1 MRLSTRLRRA
11 MRTLVAPAAP
21 PALPEPPPPPDV
33 PADLVPLLRELG
45 AALLS
50 SGQSVVETEHQL
62 AAVAQAHGADQVRVL
77 VFPTGVFLQI
87 DTAKGPASDFTG
99 PGTTRTLPLHQIGA
113 LDSLVHRLVVGP
125 ADLAAARVELRE
137 ILASPPRYGPLIV
150 VLGHA
155 LLTLGFGLILYPTVD
170 SVPVYLAMG
179 AAMGVLRLV
188 AARWPTLD
196 SVLPVF
202 AALLVSLVTIEF
214 IAPWVGGDPLRL
226 LTPALVSFL
235 PGAVLT
241 VAAIELTS
249 NQVVAGA
256 SRMVYGVAQLLLL
269 AFGVVA
275 AVSLTGA
282 WAVTPHAGTM
292 NRWIGLVGV
301 LAVAIGYRFFSSTP
315 RGAFWWLLLALYA
328 AFLAQRLGT
337 ELLTPELGGFIGG
350 LVIAP
355 VAQMIARARSGPPAI
370 VVMLPAFWL
379 LVPGA
384 LGFRGLSEVAT
395 GSSVGLADLVD
406 TAIALFSIALG
417 VLVGTALTR
426 DARQMTHFVARAV
439 SPSRHAEGA

>member
-1 MRLSTRLRRA
+1 VGLSVRLRHA
-11 MRTLVAPAAP
+11 MRALVAPAES
-21 PALPEPPPPPDV
+21 PAVAEPPPPPEV
-33 PADLVPLLRELG
+33 PTDLVPLLRELG

-62 AAVAQAHGADQVRVL
+62 AAVAQAHGADQVRALVL
-77 VFPTGVFLQI
+77 PTGVFLQV
-87 DTAKGPASDFTG
+87 DTANGPTADFTG
-99 PGTTRTLPLHQIGA
+99 PGTSGTLPLHQIGA
-113 LDSLVHRLVVGP
+113 LDSLVRRLLHSD
-125 ADLAAARVELRE
+125 ADLGDARTELRA
-137 ILASPPRYGPLIV
+137 ILASPPRYGPLV
-150 VLGHA
+150 VILGHG

-170 SVPVYLAMG
+170 SVPVYLALG
-179 AAMGVLRLV
+179 AAMGALRLL
-188 AARWPTLD
+188 ASRWPTLD
-196 SVLPVF
+196 AGLPVF
-202 AALLVSLVTIEF
+202 AALLVSLVTIEY

-282 WAVTPHAGTM
+282 WETTPHGGTL

-301 LAVAIGYRFFSSTP
+301 LAVAIGYRFYSSTP
-315 RGAFWWLLLALYA
+315 PGAFWWLLAALYA

-337 ELLTPELGGFIGG
+337 VLLTPELGGFIGG

-355 VAQMIARARSGPPAI
+355 VAQVIARARSGPPAI

-384 LGFRGLSEVAT
+384 LGFQGLSEVAT
-395 GSSVGLADLVD
+395 GASVGLADLVD

-417 VLVGTALTR
+417 VLVGTSLTR
-426 DARQMTHFVARAV
+426 DARQMSHFVARAV
-439 SPSRHAEGA
+439 DPSKRARH